1 MKKIFAI
8 LLALVMILS
17 LTACKEP
24 DNKKASS
31 GESNSSKSYSD
42 TTAQMT
48 DSEIER
54 IVVQKLLEKLQTT
67 RGSNLDL
74 DPGSCRY
81 SINKIERM
89 GSNIYV
95 YGTVTFYD
103 KYGELTKVSGD
114 YSKSFT
120 VMLNNQTGG
129 GYCSLD

>member
-42 TTAQMT
+42 TNTQMT

-54 IVVQKLLEKLQTT
+54 IVVRKLLEKLRTT
-67 RGSNLDL
+67 RGSNLD
-74 DPGSCRY
+74 PESCRY

-89 GSNIYV
+89 GSEIYV

-120 VMLNNQTGG
+120 VTFKRTGAV
-129 GYCSLD
+129 YCSLD